1 MATDKETADQFGKS
15 FSQLGEIE
23 GNEFFGAANQMTE
36 AANEMTK
43 AFAASRARVG
53 EMMTAVSEAAPRMR
67 RLGASFQETTKAMVD
82 IAAAT
87 QKQTLASSDSVAKL
101 YATTK
106 VIGGDIGGIV
116 KSFTDVGIQFG
127 VISSQLEKSVVTVRD
142 LGLNVREIMD
152 QVTSHIGELNKFNF
166 DGGVKGLTKMA
177 ASASMLRVDMNAT
190 LNFADKVMGDPE
202 EAVKMASAFQRLG
215 VSVGNL
221 VDPYSMMNDAMNDP
235 EKLQASIAKAAQQF
249 TFFDEKAKSFRIN
262 PRGILTLK
270 EMATETGVSYDNLTK
285 MGLAAAETTKRMTQI
300 SPSLKF
306 QNESDKQFLS
316 NLSEMNDSG
325 EYIVHIRDSQGSD
338 NMKKLSDVTQQEFD
352 KLIDEQKKSPKDMES
367 IARESM
373 KTGDV
378 IKDDVHAIREAVVR
392 GIVST
397 SFVKDNLESARRM
410 ATVPSGALSNSFA
423 RTEKY
428 NVPANNLINAIRD
441 AAKDLSGGKPSSD
454 VWKEVSVKFKDQGEQ
469 FMIAMQSSIKQVAK
483 EIDSKPLGYS
493 NAELGE
499 LAMAAWTGVKNL
511 ASYKPEKNESG
522 VSDATTNAAIA
533 RSNKISGYGTE
544 SLINSSN
551 PNQTLTSA
559 VGETN
564 RTSKDDITFTLKIE
578 APPGVNEQYLDQI
591 FKTEKFKQLI
601 YTYVQ
606 QKNIELQKTK
616 K

>member
-1 MATDKETADQFGKS
+1 
-15 FSQLGEIE
+15 
-23 GNEFFGAANQMTE
+23 
-36 AANEMTK
+36 
-43 AFAASRARVG
+43 
-53 EMMTAVSEAAPRMR
+53 
-67 RLGASFQETTKAMVD
+67 
-82 IAAAT
+82 
-87 QKQTLASSDSVAKL
+87 
-101 YATTK
+101 
-106 VIGGDIGGIV
+106 
-116 KSFTDVGIQFG
+116 
-127 VISSQLEKSVVTVRD
+127 
-142 LGLNVREIMD
+142 
-152 QVTSHIGELNKFNF
+152 
-166 DGGVKGLTKMA
+166 MA

-270 EMATETGVSYDNLTK
+270 EMATETNVSYDNLTK

-352 KLIDEQKKSPKDMES
+352 KLIDEQKKSPKDMVS

-483 EIDSKPLGYS
+483 EIDSKPLGY
-493 NAELGE
+493 NKAELGE